1 VLGIR
6 EVVDKLV
13 RACVVMSKHT
23 VFYRWVGTASR
34 PRRVWVV
41 LWSAAHLHT
50 TSLCTFAYELV
61 HYGGNTGHNRYM
73 FLNSYILC
81 MLKINMTAQTL
92 LLLPVFY
99 LDYFYTLELSAPGL
113 VFFFSRYITTS
124 GTFWITILIGVIG
137 DYTGAHVNS
146 GTLLTPAPIFRL
158 HVVRWYSQPPLH
170 QSLLY

>member
-1 VLGIR
+1 MCCHVKAHCLLQVGGYGFTSSPCVGGT
-6 EVVDKLV
+6 VVCCTFAYD
-13 RACVVMSKHT
+13 
-23 VFYRWVGTASR
+23 
-34 PRRVWVV
+34 
-41 LWSAAHLHT
+41 
-50 TSLCTFAYELV
+50 LCTFAYDLV
-61 HYGGNTGHNRYM
+61 HYGDNTGHNRYM

-137 DYTGAHVNS
+137 DYTGALREFRDPLDS
-146 GTLLTPAPIFRL
+146 GAYF
-158 HVVRWYSQPPLH
+158 
-170 QSLLY
+170 